1 MRACEYNNQ
10 KIINVITDCYKEFK
24 LEILKDASLGWFFT
38 DSFERELMVKRTDDF
53 FIDKTF
59 SKKINISHSSIQ
71 DKQSL
76 LTARE
81 TINFINNL
89 NDIKKKFSMLKKIVE
104 SNNSNLTNDSFKENR
119 NIDIFGAQER
129 TFNPKKINIIII
141 GSGITG
147 LFLAN
152 TIKHQLGSLV
162 NVLVLDNR
170 SYKIN
175 TLKTFDRSWITYLPS
190 YVLQKFTPSNIRVLL
205 ECFGADNKIGLPI
218 NIIETILMLSCKDQG
233 VNFYFSPK
241 IDYSKLNNKNITL
254 FFDATGGRIKD
265 NISNLSTQTLF
276 NIEVKNIDLNLT
288 HAGIIQLHNKT
299 YSEPHHIKF
308 ALKGSGSIH
317 YPYIHNS
324 KIHTYMIKLSGLT
337 KELTK
342 KVFSF
347 IKNANDLNLFY
358 VWEGSLK
365 EEINESLVFINL
377 TAIEYDL
384 MILRINTAINL
395 KKFLNQNLDIKT
407 QLNAKIISF
416 LDMLVTIDSDHL
428 TIIERPFSYYPYVNM
443 NPEHGFINDKQI
455 FPIGDSFYCG
465 HPKLGNGLSVHL
477 EFINLLVEKILVQIP
492 SYKIS

>member
-1 MRACEYNNQ
+1 MKSSEYNNQ

-24 LEILKDASLGWFFT
+24 LETLKNASQGWFFA

-53 FIDKTF
+53 FIDKTL

-71 DKQSL
+71 DKKSL

-89 NDIKKKFSMLKKIVE
+89 NDIKKKFFMLKKIIE
-104 SNNSNLTNDSFKENR
+104 TNNSNLTNDSFKENR
-119 NIDIFGAQER
+119 NIDIFDAQER
-129 TFNPKKINIIII
+129 TFNSKKINIIII

-162 NVLVLDNR
+162 NILVLDNR

-175 TLKTFDRSWITYLPS
+175 TLKTFDRSWLTYLPS
-190 YVLQKFTPSNIRVLL
+190 FVLQRFTPSNISKLL
-205 ECFGADNKIGLPI
+205 ECFGMNSKIGLPI
-218 NIIETILMLSCKDQG
+218 NIIETILMLSCKDLG

-265 NISNLSTQTLF
+265 NISNLSPQTQL
-276 NIEVKNIDLNLT
+276 NIKVKNINMNFMHT
-288 HAGIIQLHNKT
+288 GIIQLHNKT
-299 YSEPHHIKF
+299 YSAPHHIEVV
-308 ALKGSGSIH
+308 LKGSGSIH

-324 KIHTYMIKLSGLT
+324 KIHTHMIKLSGLT

-342 KVFSF
+342 KVFSY
-347 IKNANDLNLFY
+347 IKNANNLNLFY

-384 MILRINTAINL
+384 MVLRINAAMNL

-407 QLNAKIISF
+407 KLNSKIISF
-416 LDMLVTIDSDHL
+416 LDMLVKIDSDHL
-428 TIIERPFSYYPYVNM
+428 TKIERPFSYCPYINM
-443 NPEHGFINDKQI
+443 NPEQGYINDRQI
-455 FPIGDSFYCG
+455 FPIGDSFFCG
-465 HPKLGNGLSVHL
+465 HPKFGNGLSTHL
-477 EFINLLVEKILVQIP
+477 EFINHLVEKILVP
-492 SYKIS
+492 TYKISQ

>member
-1 MRACEYNNQ
+1 MKACENNH
-10 KIINVITDCYKEFK
+10 KIINVIKDFYTEYK
-24 LEILKDASLGWFFT
+24 LEILKHASQGWLFT
-38 DSFERELMVKRTDDF
+38 DSFERELMVKRADNF
-53 FIDKTF
+53 FIDKTL
-59 SKKINISHSSIQ
+59 SKKINLSQSSIQ
-71 DKQSL
+71 NKKSL

-89 NDIKKKFSMLKKIVE
+89 NDIKMKFSTLKKIIE
-104 SNNSNLTNDSFKENR
+104 SNNSNLTNDSFKENG
-119 NIDIFGAQER
+119 NIDIFGVQEKI
-129 TFNPKKINIIII
+129 FNSKKINIIII

-175 TLKTFDRSWITYLPS
+175 TLKTFDRSWLTYLRS
-190 YVLQKFTPSNIRVLL
+190 NILQRFTPSNISKLL
-205 ECFGADNKIGLPI
+205 ECFGMNSKIGLPI
-218 NIIETILMLSCKDQG
+218 NIIETILMLSCKDLG

-265 NISNLSTQTLF
+265 NISNLSPQTQL
-276 NIEVKNIDLNLT
+276 NIKVKNFNLNSMHT
-288 HAGIIQLHNKT
+288 GIIQLHNKT
-299 YSEPHHIKF
+299 YSAPHHIEVV
-308 ALKGSGSIH
+308 LKGSGSIH

-324 KIHTYMIKLSGLT
+324 KIHTHMIKLSGLT

-384 MILRINTAINL
+384 MVLRINAAMNL

-407 QLNAKIISF
+407 KLNSKIISF
-416 LDMLVTIDSDHL
+416 LDMLVKIDSDHL
-428 TIIERPFSYYPYVNM
+428 TKIERPFSYCPYINM
-443 NPEHGFINDKQI
+443 NPEQGYINDRQI
-455 FPIGDSFYCG
+455 FPIGDSFFCG
-465 HPKLGNGLSVHL
+465 HPKFGNGLSIHL
-477 EFINLLVEKILVQIP
+477 EFINRLVEKILVP
-492 SYKIS
+492 TYKISQ

>member
-1 MRACEYNNQ
+1 MKSSEYNNQ

-24 LEILKDASLGWFFT
+24 LEILKNASQGWFFA

-53 FIDKTF
+53 FIDKTL

-71 DKQSL
+71 DKKSL

-89 NDIKKKFSMLKKIVE
+89 NDIKKKFFMLKKIIE

-119 NIDIFGAQER
+119 NIDIFDAQER
-129 TFNPKKINIIII
+129 TFNSKKINIIII

-162 NVLVLDNR
+162 NILVLDNR

-175 TLKTFDRSWITYLPS
+175 TLKTFDRSWLTYLPS
-190 YVLQKFTPSNIRVLL
+190 FVLQRFTPSNISKLL
-205 ECFGADNKIGLPI
+205 ECFGMNSKIGLPI
-218 NIIETILMLSCKDQG
+218 NIIETILMLSCKDLG

-265 NISNLSTQTLF
+265 NISNLSPQTQL
-276 NIEVKNIDLNLT
+276 NIKVKNFNLNSMHT
-288 HAGIIQLHNKT
+288 GIIQLHNKT
-299 YSEPHHIKF
+299 YSAPHHIEVV
-308 ALKGSGSIH
+308 LKGSGSIH

-324 KIHTYMIKLSGLT
+324 KIHTHMIKLSGLT

-342 KVFSF
+342 KVFSY
-347 IKNANDLNLFY
+347 IKNANNLNLFY

-384 MILRINTAINL
+384 MVLRINAAMNL

-407 QLNAKIISF
+407 KLNSKIISF
-416 LDMLVTIDSDHL
+416 LDMLVKIDSDHL
-428 TIIERPFSYYPYVNM
+428 TKIERPFSYCPYINM
-443 NPEHGFINDKQI
+443 NPEQGYINDRQI
-455 FPIGDSFYCG
+455 FPIGDSFFCG
-465 HPKLGNGLSVHL
+465 HPKLGNGLSIHL
-477 EFINLLVEKILVQIP
+477 EFINRLVEKILVP
-492 SYKIS
+492 TYKISK

>member
-1 MRACEYNNQ
+1 MTACENNNQ
-10 KIINVITDCYKEFK
+10 KIINVITDCYKESK
-24 LEILKDASLGWFFT
+24 LDILKHASQGWFFT

-89 NDIKKKFSMLKKIVE
+89 NDIKKKFFMLKKIIE

-119 NIDIFGAQER
+119 NIDIFDAQER
-129 TFNPKKINIIII
+129 TFNSKKINIIII

-162 NVLVLDNR
+162 NILVLDNR

-175 TLKTFDRSWITYLPS
+175 TLKTFDRSWITYLS
-190 YVLQKFTPSNIRVLL
+190 SFVLQRFTPSNISELL
-205 ECFGADNKIGLPI
+205 ECFGMNSKVGLPI
-218 NIIETILMLSCKDQG
+218 NIIETILMLSCKDLG

-265 NISNLSTQTLF
+265 NISNLSQQTQL
-276 NIEVKNIDLNLT
+276 NIKVKNIDLNLMHT
-288 HAGIIQLHNKT
+288 GIIQLHNKT
-299 YSEPHHIKF
+299 YSVPHHIEF

-317 YPYIHNS
+317 YPYIYDS
-324 KIHTYMIKLSGLT
+324 KIHTHMIKLSGLP

-342 KVFSF
+342 KVFSY
-347 IKNANDLNLFY
+347 IKNANNLNLFY

-377 TAIEYDL
+377 TAIEYDI
-384 MILRINTAINL
+384 MVLRINVAMNL
-395 KKFLNQNLDIKT
+395 KNFLNQNLDIKT
-407 QLNAKIISF
+407 KLNSKIISF
-416 LDMLVTIDSDHL
+416 LDMLVEIDSDHL
-428 TIIERPFSYYPYVNM
+428 TKIERPFSYCPYINM
-443 NPEHGFINDKQI
+443 NPEKGYINDRQI
-455 FPIGDSFYCG
+455 FPIGDSFFCG
-465 HPKLGNGLSVHL
+465 HPKFGNGLSNHL
-477 EFINLLVEKILVQIP
+477 KFINRLVEKILVP
-492 SYKIS
+492 SYKVS

>member
-1 MRACEYNNQ
+1 MKACESNNH
-10 KIINVITDCYKEFK
+10 KIINIITDCYKEYK
-24 LEILKDASLGWFFT
+24 LDILKQASRGWFFS
-38 DSFERELMVKRTDDF
+38 DSFERELMVKRADDF
-53 FIDKTF
+53 FIDKTS
-59 SKKINISHSSIQ
+59 SKKINLSHSSIQ
-71 DKQSL
+71 NKKSL
-76 LTARE
+76 FTARE

-89 NDIKKKFSMLKKIVE
+89 NDIKKKFSMLKKIID
-104 SNNSNLTNDSFKENR
+104 SNNSNLTNDSFKENK
-119 NIDIFGAQER
+119 NIDIFSAQER
-129 TFNPKKINIIII
+129 IFNSKKINIIII

-152 TIKHQLGSLV
+152 TIKHQLGSLI
-162 NVLVLDNR
+162 NILVLDNR
-170 SYKIN
+170 SHKIN
-175 TLKTFDRSWITYLPS
+175 TLKTFDRSWLTYLPS
-190 YVLQKFTPSNIRVLL
+190 YILQRFTPSNISELL
-205 ECFGADNKIGLPI
+205 ECFGVDKKIGLPI

-265 NISNLSTQTLF
+265 NISNLSPQTQL
-276 NIEVKNIDLNLT
+276 NIKVKNFNMNSMHT
-288 HAGIIQLHNKT
+288 GIIQLHNKT
-299 YSEPHHIKF
+299 YSAPHHIEVV
-308 ALKGSGSIH
+308 LKGSGSIH

-324 KIHTYMIKLSGLT
+324 KIHTHMIKLSGLT

-384 MILRINTAINL
+384 MVLRINAAMNL

-416 LDMLVTIDSDHL
+416 LDMLVTIDNDHV
-428 TIIERPFSYYPYVNM
+428 TKIERPFSYYPYVNM
-443 NPEHGFINDKQI
+443 NPEHGYINDKQI
-455 FPIGDSFYCG
+455 FPIGDSFFCG

-477 EFINLLVEKILVQIP
+477 EFINHLVKKIIL
-492 SYKIS
+492 